1 MSRYTFMLATQG
13 HDAQLRARMA
23 ADHMEGAIAV
33 SFRREPSYFAGCAVQ
48 GDHTQVVTCIDS
60 RNSHMAGLGSRSTA
74 MALVNG
80 AQQRIGYLSDLRVAP
95 EYRRG
100 TLLARGYRYFREL
113 HQADPVPFYTTMIYD
128 GNTPALANLQGA
140 RGGLPLYRDWGKFLT
155 PALRLNFGVAS
166 APAAGVTIERGTPE
180 KLPHI
185 VSFLNR
191 NLAARQFAP
200 VYRESDFP
208 NGRFKG
214 LQPKDFFLAIRDGRI
229 AGTMAAWD
237 QAAYRQTHVERYGS
251 LLTIARPFYNA
262 AACVSPVKRL
272 PDPGARIPYV
282 YLACLATVND
292 DVSVFRHLLHAVHD
306 AIRGGPWHYAIA
318 GLHERDPRARA
329 LLALRH
335 IPAAGRLFVVHYA
348 DEAPMLDTVSTRVP
362 YLEAGC
368 L

>member
-1 MSRYTFMLATQG
+1 MTAYEDVR
-13 HDAQLRARMA
+13 DAIARMA
-23 ADHMEGAIAV
+23 HGQRGVLTSDIIVALEETGGSSGGRKLVPYTAAALDAFRHALLPWLDDLASSHPAIAGGK
-33 SFRREPSYFAGCAVQ
+33 SYWA
-48 GDHTQVVTCIDS
+48 IS
-60 RNSHMAGLGSRSTA
+60 
-74 MALVNG
+74 
-80 AQQRIGYLSDLRVAP
+80 
-95 EYRRG
+95 
-100 TLLARGYRYFREL
+100 
-113 HQADPVPFYTTMIYD
+113 
-128 GNTPALANLQGA
+128 
-140 RGGLPLYRDWGKFLT
+140 
-155 PALRLNFGVAS
+155 
-166 APAAGVTIERGTPE
+166 PAAGVTIERGTPE

-229 AGTMAAWD
+229 AGTMAVWD
-237 QAAYRQTHVERYGS
+237 QAAYRQTHVERYSS

-262 AACVSPVKRL
+262 AAYVSPVKRL

-318 GLHERDPRARA
+318 GLHERDPRART

-335 IPAAGRLFVVHYA
+335 ILAAGRLFVVHYA